1 MQTYMHSHLSVV
13 VILLAFSL
21 SINETFQLE
30 RERTSTENK
39 ELTFLSV
46 YISLKPCVVVV
57 VAA

>member
-1 MQTYMHSHLSVV
+1 MV

-21 SINETFQLE
+21 RINETFQLE

-57 VAA
+57 VVVVAA